1 MDSPQPSP
9 DKPEKKKPKGLAAVL
24 AALAALAAKFK
35 AFLLLFFHMPI
46 LLGSFSFL
54 ATLWLYGLTFGWRF
68 GIILAL
74 VLLAHELGHVL
85 AFRNYGLAVGAPV
98 FLPFIG
104 ALTPGSKPAT
114 EEDGA
119 YIALAGPLAGMG
131 LAAAALAMGLATH
144 DPFWML
150 AANISALLNLFN
162 MAPVLPLDGGR
173 IIQAVWPPIVV
184 LALPIF
190 LIVAVLAQLPLLPI
204 ALIAL
209 FSVVWLAGSWRTALA
224 STTNGI
230 GMSARI
236 RVGLA
241 YAGTLL
247 GLLFIEARIHLPAL
261 AALHR

>member
-1 MDSPQPSP
+1 MDSHQPP
-9 DKPEKKKPKGLAAVL
+9 LDKPAKKKSKGVAALL
-24 AALAALAAKFK
+24 AALGALAAKFK
-35 AFLLLFFHMPI
+35 GLLVLLFHAPM

-85 AFRNYGLAVGAPV
+85 AFRNYGLAVGAPI
-98 FLPFIG
+98 FLPFLG
-104 ALTPGSKPAT
+104 ALTPGGKPAND
-114 EEDGA
+114 EEGA

-190 LIVAVLAQLPLLPI
+190 IIVAILAQLPILPV

-209 FSVVWLAGSWRTALA
+209 FSVFWLAGSWRTALA
-224 STTNGI
+224 STADSI
-230 GMSARI
+230 GAPARI

-261 AALHR
+261 VALHR